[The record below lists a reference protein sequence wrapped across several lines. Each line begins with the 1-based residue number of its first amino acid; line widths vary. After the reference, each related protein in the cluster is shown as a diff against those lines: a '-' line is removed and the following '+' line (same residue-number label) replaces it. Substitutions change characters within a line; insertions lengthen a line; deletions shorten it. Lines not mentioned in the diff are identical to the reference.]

1 MDETKIPDAR
11 AFKQLSRRFEMLEG
25 DFEQLRERYEDL
37 KDVLLSIRSVTTD
50 EAILDMIDQTISR

>member
-37 KDVLLSIRSVTTD
+37 KDVLLSI
-50 EAILDMIDQTISR
+50 SR